1 MAQHNL
7 GQNNGGP
14 GPEIYATQ
22 PEESPYTDMSQI
34 HNRNDL
40 TISDMGQADQYV
52 TPSINIEP
60 APVSRQASFE
70 VDNRNFADALQPP
83 TSKSSQPHRAC
94 YTDQVRKP
102 RAK

>member
-22 PEESPYTDMSQI
+22 PEESYGEASEMQ
-34 HNRNDL
+34 NRNDS
-40 TISDMGQADQYV
+40 TVSDMGQADQYV

-70 VDNRNFADALQPP
+70 VETKPFAAVDALQPP
-83 TSKSSQPHRAC
+83 ASKSC
-94 YTDQVRKP
+94 
-102 RAK
+102 

>member
-1 MAQHNL
+1 MTQHNL

-22 PEESPYTDMSQI
+22 PEESYGEISQMQ
-34 HNRNDL
+34 NRNDSAV
-40 TISDMGQADQYV
+40 SDMGQADQYV

-70 VDNRNFADALQPP
+70 VETKPFAVADALQPP
-83 TSKSSQPHRAC
+83 ASKSC
-94 YTDQVRKP
+94 
-102 RAK
+102 